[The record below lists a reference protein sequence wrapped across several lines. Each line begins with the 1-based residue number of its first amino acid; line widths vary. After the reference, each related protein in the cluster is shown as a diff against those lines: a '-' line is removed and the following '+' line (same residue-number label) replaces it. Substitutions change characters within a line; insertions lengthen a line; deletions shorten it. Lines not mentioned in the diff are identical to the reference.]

1 MYYYYVANVMKFFE
15 LFRIFYTKGHFLVI
29 EI

>member
-15 LFRIFYTKGHFLVI
+15 LFRIFYIKGRFFVI